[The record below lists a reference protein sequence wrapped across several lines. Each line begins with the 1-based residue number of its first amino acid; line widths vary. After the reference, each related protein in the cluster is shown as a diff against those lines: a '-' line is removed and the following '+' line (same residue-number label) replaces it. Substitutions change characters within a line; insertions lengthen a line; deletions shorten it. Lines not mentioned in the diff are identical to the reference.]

1 MRIRA
6 AVLRRPGEPVAVEE
20 VELDPPKDDEVQ
32 VRVAAAGVCHSD
44 LRYADGDLGEGL
56 WPIVLG
62 HEGAGVVEE
71 VGDGVTHLSPGDRV
85 AFCFVPA
92 CRACRACLA
101 GRPNLCELVAEHG
114 ANGMLLDGTSRL
126 RLPDGTPLRHG
137 LRTACFAE
145 RTVVARGGAVRM
157 PDGLPLWQAALLGCG
172 VVTGMG
178 AVRNAA
184 GVRQGESVAVIGCG
198 GVGLQVVAAAR
209 LAGADPIVA
218 VDRVAAK
225 LELAAAQGATDLVDA
240 SRDDPVDAIHGLSG
254 GGVDHAFEVIGRA
267 ETMRQAW
274 DAIRPG
280 GTAVVVGLA
289 PEGVEACVPAI
300 EFLADKTL
308 RGTYYG
314 SGDPAAELPGL
325 AALALS
331 GELDLAGVV
340 THFDTL
346 DGLEAAFDRLRRGE
360 GARTILLIDPATE
373 GAPIPTDGG
382 IR

>member
-1 MRIRA
+1 
-6 AVLRRPGEPVAVEE
+6 
-20 VELDPPKDDEVQ
+20 
-32 VRVAAAGVCHSD
+32 
-44 LRYADGDLGEGL
+44 
-56 WPIVLG
+56 
-62 HEGAGVVEE
+62 
-71 VGDGVTHLSPGDRV
+71 
-85 AFCFVPA
+85 
-92 CRACRACLA
+92 
-101 GRPNLCELVAEHG
+101 
-114 ANGMLLDGTSRL
+114 
-126 RLPDGTPLRHG
+126 
-137 LRTACFAE
+137 
-145 RTVVARGGAVRM
+145 
-157 PDGLPLWQAALLGCG
+157 
-172 VVTGMG
+172 
-178 AVRNAA
+178 
-184 GVRQGESVAVIGCG
+184 
-198 GVGLQVVAAAR
+198 
-209 LAGADPIVA
+209 
-218 VDRVAAK
+218 
-225 LELAAAQGATDLVDA
+225 
-240 SRDDPVDAIHGLSG
+240 
-254 GGVDHAFEVIGRA
+254 
-267 ETMRQAW
+267 MRQAW

-360 GARTILLIDPATE
+360 GARTILLIDPATA